1 MRFTGVLLATAAV
14 ICSGAAC
21 TKAAANSAGV
31 WVTVSPATVDAGSQ
45 VTIKA
50 NCGDNL
56 NPATVKSTAFGEVT
70 LQPAAPPADN
80 VLMAQ
85 VTVPSD
91 TPKATYD
98 VRLAC
103 STGSKASTTLTVLNA
118 VTVTPR
124 ATYATHATLGPNTGG
139 GFLAHGGGP
148 ADRSPFVW
156 LGIGLTLLV
165 AAAAMTIRTKG
176 RHRLRAVVPGQPDDR
191 ARHAVGRD

>member
-1 MRFTGVLLATAAV
+1 MRSAGVLLATAAV

-45 VTIKA
+45 VSIKA

-70 LQPAAPPADN
+70 LQPAAPPAD
-80 VLMAQ
+80 VLIAQ
-85 VTVPSD
+85 VTVPPD

-98 VRLAC
+98 VRLSC
-103 STGSKASTTLTVLNA
+103 STGSNASTTLTVLNS

-124 ATYATHATLGPNTGG
+124 ATYTGHATLGPNTGG
-139 GFLAHGGGP
+139 GFLAHGSGP
-148 ADRSPFVW
+148 ANRSPFVW
-156 LGIGLTLLV
+156 LGIGLILLV
-165 AAAAMTIRTKG
+165 AAAAMTIRTRA

-191 ARHAVGRD
+191 APHAVGRD